1 MSDIKDWEK
10 VSGTKKKLSRT
21 TIWRNALHPYST
33 VKLFFLAS
41 IRLSNYSLYPSK
53 WQQEQ
58 KEGSVLWNG
67 HHIRNGAHH
76 LHSGAVNPPSSCYT
90 RATAK
95 PPPNFGQVAMR
106 RGKKNGAPSADTQL
120 FSPVWGLTEGLMGT
134 AGFNKHIHLSACGGQ
149 NRSGCQWHEGWL
161 QTVLFRWTQALL

>member
-10 VSGTKKKLSRT
+10 VSGTKKKIIKDHYLKKC
-21 TIWRNALHPYST
+21 ST
-33 VKLFFLAS
+33 SLFNTETSFLAS

-67 HHIRNGAHH
+67 HHIRNGAH

-106 RGKKNGAPSADTQL
+106 RGTKNGAPSADTQL

-134 AGFNKHIHLSACGGQ
+134 AGFNKHIHLSTCGGQ